1 MQYEDPI
8 AKMQIRFEMVLRER
22 LTMSPYQRDRSEPL
36 TKKLLDSVIHGF
48 IIPVVAVERDGSL
61 EVIDGQH
68 RIAAVDKVRPDG
80 WLVPTLI
87 CPEKMI
93 NLPLLLNIEKADTL
107 KDRCTKIYNFYM
119 DRVEAGDETESKVI
133 EASLF
138 QPYLITLGFAYRE
151 YKLSSPS
158 LVESVTKLLD
168 GTLFQPGTQIPMAL
182 SEALQVRRNRADA
195 VTKLERIVTE
205 ICQENSITDYN
216 LKRAII
222 SRSKEKLWGRKRSV
236 DVSFEEGMASLVMT
250 IMETDW
256 SWMAR
261 V

>member
-1 MQYEDPI
+1 MEYKDPI
-8 AKMQIRFEMVLRER
+8 AKMSIRFELVPRDK
-22 LTMSPYQRDRSEPL
+22 LTLSPYQRDRSDSL
-36 TKKLLDSVIHGF
+36 AKKLLDSVIHGF
-48 IIPVVAVERDGSL
+48 IIPVVAVERNGHL

-68 RIAAVDKVRPDG
+68 RIAAVDKIRPDG
-80 WLVPTLI
+80 WIVPTLI

-107 KDRCTKIYNFYM
+107 KDRCTKIYNFYI
-119 DRVEAGDETESKVI
+119 DQLEAGASTEGPII

-138 QPYLITLGFAYRE
+138 QPYLITLGFAYKE
-151 YKLSSPS
+151 CGLSSPS

-168 GTLFQPGTQIPMAL
+168 GKLTQPGTEIPL
-182 SEALQVRRNRADA
+182 PLEEAVEVRRRRASSVA
-195 VTKLERIVTE
+195 QLERLVNE

-216 LKRAII
+216 LKKAII

-236 DVSFEEGMASLVMT
+236 DVSFEEGMASLTMT

-256 SWMAR
+256 SWLGR